1 MPAPAAKM
9 TIPVNVAATASGELV
24 QLSFEVC
31 VSSDGEM
38 QLLIWQRQT
47 GSNHA
52 KVLAD
57 FDAYEFERFRKAI
70 GECGELMQAIQER
83 GATFKIG

>member
-1 MPAPAAKM
+1 MPAPAAEI
-9 TIPVNVAATASGELV
+9 TIPVNVAATAFREGV
-24 QLSFEVC
+24 QISFEAV
-31 VSSDGEM
+31 VKSTGEASVR
-38 QLLIWQRQT
+38 IVGRWADTQRI
-47 GSNHA
+47 A
-52 KVLAD
+52 LAAE